1 MAKKTLNAGQF
12 GGTTIDV
19 PADKTLIA
27 AQASDTTFW
36 LYDLSIHPETP
47 TADYIG
53 TCTDA
58 DPCIKATYTLVID
71 FRGA

>member
-12 GGTTIDV
+12 GGTTVDV
-19 PADKTLIA
+19 PATKTLIA
-27 AQASDTTFW
+27 AQSADTTYW
-36 LYDLSIHPETP
+36 LYDLTVHPETA

-53 TCTDA
+53 MCD
-58 DPCIKATYTLVID
+58 DQDNRVKAATTLVLD

>member
-12 GGTTIDV
+12 GGTTVDV
-19 PADKTLIA
+19 PATKTLIA
-27 AQASDTTFW
+27 AQSGDTTYW
-36 LYDLSIHPETP
+36 LYDLTVHTDTP

-53 TCTDA
+53 VCD
-58 DPCIKATYTLVID
+58 DQDSRIKATTTLVLD

>member
-12 GGTTIDV
+12 GGTTVDV
-19 PADKTLIA
+19 PTGKTLIA
-27 AQASDTTFW
+27 ARATDSLFW
-36 LYDLSIHPETP
+36 LYDLSIHPETS

-58 DPCIKATYTLVID
+58 DPRIKATSTLAID